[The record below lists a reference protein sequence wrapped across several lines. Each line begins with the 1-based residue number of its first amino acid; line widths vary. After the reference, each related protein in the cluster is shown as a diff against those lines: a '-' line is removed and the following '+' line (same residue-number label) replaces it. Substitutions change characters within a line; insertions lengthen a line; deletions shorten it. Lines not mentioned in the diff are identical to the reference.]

1 MTRSESPRFDFA
13 DYAEAF
19 CTGFIA
25 HRNGVPDSGY
35 GFSAALM
42 ASWREAGT
50 QRARDALGLEI
61 DPVSQGMVERAA
73 DAMWEAYQPDE
84 GDDPRECWLAAMR
97 SALGAALDIEL
108 PLPPHDGSSENGSPA

>member
-1 MTRSESPRFDFA
+1 MSDSAKVTNSGRPRFDFA

-25 HRNGVPDSGY
+25 HRNGVPDNGDE
-35 GFSAALM
+35 FSVALM

-50 QRARDALGLEI
+50 QRARDALDLEI
-61 DPVSQGMVERAA
+61 DPVSHAMIERAA

-84 GDDPRECWLAAMR
+84 GDDPRECWLVAMR
-97 SALGAALDIEL
+97 SALGAALNIEL
-108 PLPPHDGSSENGSPA
+108 PLPPREEG